1 MSDAVEV
8 ALIRHGLPHRVE
20 GVAKPDPG
28 LTGSGFEQARAVA
41 EILLQLPV
49 RTVASSRLRR
59 ARETAA
65 PAVEKLGLDLDIHD
79 DLAEFDSGADFY
91 IPIEE
96 MVAAADP
103 RLDRW
108 RELMASN
115 DMDGPLAD
123 FRRTATA
130 AVARVAAGT
139 SGGVA
144 AVFCHGGVI
153 GACVEKAVG
162 DVRLGVTEPHYGSI
176 TRITIGAEGQWK
188 LRTYNE
194 LHHIERL
201 TVRPKERH
209 DFPG

>member
-1 MSDAVEV
+1 MSDTVEV

-28 LTGSGFEQARAVA
+28 LTGRGFEQARAVA
-41 EILLQLPV
+41 EVLVQLPV
-49 RTVASSRLRR
+49 RTAASSCLRR

-65 PAVEKLGLDLDIHD
+65 PAVEKLGLDLAIHD

-96 MVAAADP
+96 MVAESDP

-108 RELMASN
+108 RELVAR
-115 DMDGPLAD
+115 DDVDGPLAE

-130 AVARVAAGT
+130 AVAQVAAGI

-153 GACVEKAVG
+153 GACVEKALG
-162 DVRLGVTEPHYGSI
+162 DVRLSLTEPHYGSI
-176 TRITIGAEGQWK
+176 TRITIGAEQQWT
-188 LRTYNE
+188 LLTYNE
-194 LHHIERL
+194 FHHIERL
-201 TVRPKERH
+201 TARQEERH
-209 DFPG
+209 EFPG